1 MWERD
6 IMNKEKVKQILLFF
20 GDIDGQIAFNV
31 QLINSMEDK
40 YYSLNSGGG
49 LDGMPKAKYR
59 TTSPTESVAL
69 NIPES
74 VSEAI
79 RGWRE
84 ENERLCRLKAA
95 IAGELC
101 RLPKAQRTVIYDF
114 YIHGEKWVRIAQRL
128 NYSERQC
135 QNIRDIALDK
145 LGRNFS
151 HNKRVAEYDYPA

>member
-1 MWERD
+1 MDRE
-6 IMNKEKVKQILLFF
+6 EVKQILIFF
-20 GDIDGQIAFNV
+20 GEIDGLIDLNTR
-31 QLINSMEDK
+31 LINDTEEK
-40 YYSLNSGGG
+40 YYSLNNGGS

-59 TTSPTESVAL
+59 TPSPTESVAL

-95 IAGELC
+95 IEGEIR
-101 RLPKAQRTVIYDF
+101 RLPHAQRTVIYDF
-114 YIHGEKWVRIAQRL
+114 YVNRYRWTKISRQT

-135 QNIRDIALDK
+135 RNIRDQALSTLAGRFERLPPIAGLF
-145 LGRNFS
+145 LYNS
-151 HNKRVAEYDYPA
+151 NVEQ